1 MKYEIG
7 DKIILLHSKEE
18 GTVVDIVNHEMV
30 MVEVGKV
37 TFPVYLDQIDF
48 PYFYRFTE
56 KKTPTVAP
64 RKLSGDEIPVEKKKH
79 ETFRMEKGVFLSMLP
94 VYQLEGQEEQIQ
106 LLKFH
111 LLNETQRTY
120 RFHFQIWLK
129 QQLDLEIKNELLPFN
144 NFYLAD
150 LLFESLN
157 DNPRFEFTFSL
168 KDPDPALAPSFQKT
182 WKIKPKQVF
191 HQLHDL
197 RVRRDAMLSFPLFEK
212 YPLKPPVEKP
222 SFDTAD
228 IGKHVHTFGNIQ
240 VGPDTPLQPKYEL
253 DLHIEKLEDDWKN
266 LSNIAI
272 LAIQLNEFQRYLD
285 LAIAHKQ
292 RSMIVIHGLGK
303 GKLRDE
309 LHHILRQ
316 TAEVENFAN
325 DYQPK
330 YGYGATEIFF
340 KYP

>member
-18 GTVVDIVNHEMV
+18 GTVVDIVNQEMV

-56 KKTPTVAP
+56 KKQPSAAP
-64 RKLSGDEIPVEKKKH
+64 RKIPGDELPIEKKKY
-79 ETFRMEKGVFLSMLP
+79 ETIRMDKGVFLSMLP
-94 VYQLEGQEEQIQ
+94 IYQFDGIEDHIS

-111 LLNETQRTY
+111 LLNETSRHY
-120 RFHFQIWLK
+120 NFHFQIWLR
-129 QQLDLEIKNELLPFN
+129 QQLELEIKNELLPFAH
-144 NFYLAD
+144 FYLAD
-150 LLFESLN
+150 LLFENLN

-168 KDPDPALAPSFQKT
+168 KQPDPKLAPAFQKT
-182 WKIKPKQVF
+182 WKIKPKQLF
-191 HQLHDL
+191 QQLNDL
-197 RVRRDAMLSFPLFEK
+197 RVRRDAMLSYPLFEK
-212 YPLKPPVEKP
+212 YPDKAPAATQT
-222 SFDTAD
+222 FDTVD
-228 IGKHVHTFGNIQ
+228 VGKLSPLYSKIQ
-240 VGPDTPLQPKYEL
+240 LAPETPIQPKYEV
-253 DLHIEKLEDDWKN
+253 DLHIEKITDDWRG

-292 RSMIVIHGLGK
+292 VSMIAIHGLGK

-309 LHHILRQ
+309 IHQVLRQ
-316 TAEVENFAN
+316 TPEVGSFVNE
-325 DYQPK
+325 YHPR
-330 YGYGATEIFF
+330 YGNGATEIFF
-340 KYP
+340 KY

>member
-30 MVEVGKV
+30 MVEVGNI

-56 KKTPTVAP
+56 KKTPIAAP
-64 RKLSGDEIPVEKKKH
+64 RKMIPGDEIPVEKKKH

-94 VYQLEGQEEQIQ
+94 IYQPDGMEEQIQ

-129 QQLDLEIKNELLPFN
+129 NQLDLEIKNDLLPFN

-157 DNPRFEFTFSL
+157 DSPRFEFTFSL
-168 KDPDPALAPSFQKT
+168 KEPDPKLAPSFKKS

-197 RVRRDAMLSFPLFEK
+197 RIRRDAMLSFPLFEK
-212 YPLKPPVEKP
+212 YPEKQAATTAG
-222 SFDTAD
+222 FDAAD
-228 IGKHVHTFGNIQ
+228 SGRMSTGTIQ
-240 VGPDTPLQPKYEL
+240 VAAETPLEPKYEL
-253 DLHIEKLEDDWKN
+253 DLHIEKLDDQWKG
-266 LSNIAI
+266 LSNVAI
-272 LAIQLNEFQRYLD
+272 PAIQLNEFQRYLD
-285 LAIAHKQ
+285 LAISHRQ
-292 RSMIVIHGLGK
+292 SSMIVIHGLGK

-316 TAEVENFAN
+316 TSEVDNFVN
-325 DYQPK
+325 EYHPK

-340 KYP
+340 KYV